1 MRMLSILR
9 GFLGLAAFL
18 LLGDIVVRTFA
29 LPLSSGVAGMLLL
42 TSWLLLCRRPGH
54 GLTAASQPLIGMLAL
69 LIMPGVVGIFFQAGE
84 FAGQWPTIFIALIA
98 GTLLSSW
105 TTLWLMRRLVPDT
118 RDNAHE

>member
-1 MRMLSILR
+1 MLSILR

-54 GLTAASQPLIGMLAL
+54 GLTAAEEAQIHVYLDEAIDVLQTA
-69 LIMPGVVGIFFQAGE
+69 AHR
-84 FAGQWPTIFIALIA
+84 
-98 GTLLSSW
+98 SS
-105 TTLWLMRRLVPDT
+105 
-118 RDNAHE
+118 